1 MKFGL
6 ARDIIT
12 PDIAMAM
19 SGYDTFYGA
28 AYRGVHDDLY
38 VKALLLDDGKQA
50 VLLITLDLLFHDVA
64 LTDEIKQYAGERY
77 GIAPDFLI
85 MSYTHTHSG
94 PAIRGYDVGQFSEYY
109 EAFLLSRI
117 KTCINRV
124 FHNTFTGHLSYGS
137 VEGEWNINRRRL
149 VDGQMLN
156 RPNPEGVTDN
166 VVHML
171 KITDGAGQPKG
182 LLLNYACHPV
192 TITDTPWLSADF
204 PGRISQHLETA
215 LFGLTSLFFQGAGG
229 NSRPMVTASGG
240 QFVTRTFNEIDAM
253 ASVMA
258 NRIQQAVCFGQFA
271 PIELKLAARQF
282 TIPVAIEPFGKAVFA
297 EAMADGQRTRSFRN
311 AARQVYE
318 RYEQLDD
325 RILLHAGI
333 IRLNEQV
340 YITALGGEPCVEVKR
355 NIAQAFP
362 GKQMLFIGY
371 TDSTA
376 YIPDDKIIGEGGY
389 EAEGSVIEYALK
401 GRFVQGIDQAI
412 LQAFKENLALLEQ
425 G

>member
-1 MKFGL
+1 MKFGM

-12 PDIAMAM
+12 PDIEMAM
-19 SGYDTFYGA
+19 SGYDAFYGA
-28 AYRGVHDDLY
+28 AYQGVHDDLY
-38 VKALLLDDGKQA
+38 VKALLLDDGNQA

-64 LTDEIKQYAGERY
+64 LTEEIKQYAEERY
-77 GIAPDFLI
+77 GIAPDNLI
-85 MSYTHTHSG
+85 LSYTHTHSG
-94 PAIRGYDVGQFSEYY
+94 PAIRGYDVGQFSEHY
-109 EAFLLSRI
+109 EAFLLARI

-124 FHNTFTGHLSYGS
+124 FLNTFTGLLSYGS

-149 VDGQMLN
+149 VDGWMVN

-166 VVHML
+166 VVHIL
-171 KITDGAGQPKG
+171 KITDEAGQPRG

-192 TITDTPWLSADF
+192 TITDTPCLSADF

-240 QFVTRTFNEIDAM
+240 HFVTRTFHEIDAM

-258 NRIQQAVCFGQFA
+258 NRILQAVSFGKFE
-271 PIELKLAARQF
+271 PIELNLAARQF
-282 TIPVAIEPFGKAVFA
+282 QIAVAIEPFSKAVFA
-297 EAMADGQRTRSFRN
+297 EAMADEKRTPSLRN

-318 RYEQLDD
+318 RYEQLGDQV
-325 RILLHAGI
+325 ILHAGI
-333 IRLNEQV
+333 IRLNEHV
-340 YITALGGEPCVEVKR
+340 YISALGGEPCVEVKQ
-355 NIAQAFP
+355 NIARAFP
-362 GKQMLFIGY
+362 GKRMLFIGY

-401 GRFVQGIDQAI
+401 GRFIQGMDRTI
-412 LQAFKENLALLEQ
+412 LRAFEENLALLEK